1 MNYLLDTCTLLWFF
15 TGSGKLSKTARAVIE
30 DGGLRKCVSA
40 ASLWEFAI
48 SCSMGRLHID
58 SGFPRFHANIVE
70 NCFAILPISKV
81 YLEQLIGLPF
91 HHRDPFDRLLVATA
105 KADGMTVLTSDEN
118 ISKYDVSVV
127 W

>member
-1 MNYLLDTCTLLWFF
+1 MSYLLDTCTLLWFF
-15 TGSGKLSKTARAVIE
+15 TGSGKLSKTARTIIE
-30 DGGLRKCVSA
+30 DDGLRKFVSA

-58 SGFPRFHANIVE
+58 SGFPRFCANIEE
-70 NCFAILPISKV
+70 NRFAVLPVSKT
-81 YLEQLIGLPF
+81 YLEQLIRLPF

-105 KADGMTVLTSDEN
+105 QADSMTVLTSDEN
-118 ISKYDVSVV
+118 IPKYDVPVV